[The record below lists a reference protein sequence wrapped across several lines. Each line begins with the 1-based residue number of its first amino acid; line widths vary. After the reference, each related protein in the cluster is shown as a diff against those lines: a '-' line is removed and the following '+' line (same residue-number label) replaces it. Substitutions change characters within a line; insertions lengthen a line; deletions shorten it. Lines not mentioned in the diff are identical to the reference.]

1 MVDDEPIVLIGMMGA
16 GKSAV
21 GRLVAQ
27 QLARPFVDGD
37 AAVEA
42 RAGCSVPQLFAQR
55 GEDGFR
61 AVEAEVLDELLD
73 RRPPVVLAAG
83 GGVVVL
89 PANRRALHDRAQ
101 VVWLR
106 APVDELL
113 ERVGDGSGR
122 PLLAGDPAG
131 ALSELEARRSPWYAE
146 AAHVTIDTARR
157 PAPQV
162 AAEVVR
168 RLAPLAPAPKRRS

>member
-1 MVDDEPIVLIGMMGA
+1 MDDEPIVLVGMMGA
-16 GKSAV
+16 GKSSV
-21 GRLVAQ
+21 GRLVARR
-27 QLARPFVDGD
+27 LGRPFVDGD

-42 RAGCSVPQLFAQR
+42 RAGTSVPQLFASR

-61 AVEAEVLDELLD
+61 ALEAEVLDELLD

-89 PANRRALHDRAQ
+89 PANRRALQQRAR

-113 ERVGDGSGR
+113 ERVGDGSSR
-122 PLLAGDPAG
+122 PLLAQDPEAV
-131 ALSELEARRSPWYAE
+131 LRDLEARRRPWYAE
-146 AAHVTIDTARR
+146 AAHLTVDTARR
-157 PAPQV
+157 PPAQV
-162 AAEVVR
+162 ADEVVR
-168 RLAPLAPAPKRRS
+168 RVTAQAALLQGPAT